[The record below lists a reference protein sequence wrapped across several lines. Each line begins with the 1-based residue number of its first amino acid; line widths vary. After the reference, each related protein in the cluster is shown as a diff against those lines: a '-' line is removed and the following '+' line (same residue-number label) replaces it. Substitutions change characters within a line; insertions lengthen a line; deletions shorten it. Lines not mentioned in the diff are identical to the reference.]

1 LALDTEGRPRVALFA
16 GAEMEQAD
24 LSHTLMYIW
33 CDAGPECLV
42 SDQPWFGTVIATGAV
57 GEAAALAFTPEGYP
71 RMAFLNDGAELAFAW
86 CDENC
91 ESQDGGAWGGR
102 VVETQTEL
110 SAERPTAIP
119 FTCDAELWNGL
130 APQLALTAE
139 GRPVV
144 AYDVSVQSRCLYH
157 EWGAPEHEITY
168 EFHETWRG
176 ARMVTLPP

>member
-1 LALDTEGRPRVALFA
+1 
-16 GAEMEQAD
+16 
-24 LSHTLMYIW
+24 
-33 CDAGPECLV
+33 
-42 SDQPWFGTVIATGAV
+42 
-57 GEAAALAFTPEGYP
+57 
-71 RMAFLNDGAELAFAW
+71 MAFLNDGAELAFAW

-157 EWGAPEHEITY
+157 DGEHRSTRSP
-168 EFHETWRG
+168 TSSMRRG
-176 ARMVTLPP
+176 AGRGWSLSYRESHRPRACVTLPSEYGLPRKLCSRGVTVTPD